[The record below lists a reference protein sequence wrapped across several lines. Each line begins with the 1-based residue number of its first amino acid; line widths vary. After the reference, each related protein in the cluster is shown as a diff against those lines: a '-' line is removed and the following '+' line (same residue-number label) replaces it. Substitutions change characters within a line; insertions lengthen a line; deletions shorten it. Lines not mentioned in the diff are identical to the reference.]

1 MLCSVCLIYEIY
13 SAFIHHMSIH
23 TYTTHKKNLKKMKF
37 KQQQQQQQQRQQT
50 RNHDFERVLPQIF
63 GLIWIL
69 VVSVYI
75 VYACMHMI
83 YTHKT

>member
-1 MLCSVCLIYEIY
+1 
-13 SAFIHHMSIH
+13 
-23 TYTTHKKNLKKMKF
+23 MKF
-37 KQQQQQQQQRQQT
+37 KQQQQQQRQQT

-75 VYACMHMI
+75 VYACIYILIRHKIIISLTMVMHI
-83 YTHKT
+83 YNIIYKYLKNEI